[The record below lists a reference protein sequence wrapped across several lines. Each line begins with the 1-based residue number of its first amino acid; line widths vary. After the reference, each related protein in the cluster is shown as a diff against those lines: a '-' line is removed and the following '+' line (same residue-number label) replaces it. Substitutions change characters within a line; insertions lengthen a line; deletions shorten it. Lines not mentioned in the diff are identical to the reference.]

1 MKLGESSITKLLWY
15 YSLPSLVGTL
25 AGALYNIIDRIYI
38 GQGVGALA
46 ISGLALTFPIMNL
59 LGAFGMLVGHG
70 AAARVS
76 LLLGNGNTREANAIL
91 PNTLILSLFFYLIVS
106 SLCYIFLDP
115 ILYAFGG
122 SEQTLP
128 YAREYLRI
136 IIPGHIF
143 TSLSY
148 AYTNIMRASG
158 HPMRA
163 MNTLILGAL
172 LNVILDPIFIFA
184 FDMGIR
190 GAAYATVL
198 SMFVS
203 CTWIM
208 HFFFRKDNTLSFK
221 IQSNNTTIS
230 KVQESTYCPPVL
242 GGRKLRARKCRAK
255 LACAMPNVSNLDEVN
270 QAKGGGNSQLST
282 FNLELMLSILSI
294 GLSSFLLHTATSLV
308 NVLMNHTLQN
318 YGGDL
323 AIGAFGIMTSF
334 TSLIVMA
341 IVGMAQGMQPIVG
354 YNYGAQQFDR
364 VRTTL
369 KICTVTATI
378 ITTIGCICAVSF
390 PNLIARC
397 FTSDPELLRIT
408 TNGLRIYTST
418 FFVVGFHI
426 IITNYF
432 QSIGRAGVSIFLS
445 LSRQILL
452 LIPFILLFPPLW
464 NLNGAWLAQ
473 PTSNIISAIVAIIIL
488 SIHLKKLNN

>member
-1 MKLGESSITKLLWY
+1 MKLGESPIPKLLWY

-184 FDMGIR
+184 FKMGIR

-198 SMFVS
+198 SMFIS
-203 CTWIM
+203 CAWIM
-208 HFFFRKDNTLSFK
+208 HFYFRKNNTLSFRK
-221 IQSNNTTIS
+221 PTSN
-230 KVQESTYCPPVL
+230 
-242 GGRKLRARKCRAK
+242 
-255 LACAMPNVSNLDEVN
+255 
-270 QAKGGGNSQLST
+270 NSQLSILNSQ
-282 FNLELMLSILSI
+282 FSILSI

-308 NVLMNHTLQN
+308 NVLMNHTLQR

-341 IVGMAQGMQPIVG
+341 IVGMAQGMQPILG
-354 YNYGAQQFDR
+354 YNYGASQFAR

-369 KICTVTATI
+369 KICAITATI
-378 ITTIGCICAVSF
+378 ITSIGCICAVSF
-390 PNLIARC
+390 PNLIAHC
-397 FTSDPELLRIT
+397 FTSDPDLLRIT
-408 TNGLRIYTST
+408 TNGLRIYAST

-426 IITNYF
+426 ITTNYF

-473 PTSNIISAIVAIIIL
+473 PASNIISAAIAVIIL
-488 SIHLKKLNN
+488 SIHLKKL

>member
-1 MKLGESSITKLLWY
+1 MKLGESPIPKLLWY
-15 YSLPSLVGTL
+15 YSLPSLIGTL
-25 AGALYNIIDRIYI
+25 AGVLYNIIDRIYI

-76 LLLGNGNTREANAIL
+76 LLLGNGNKQEANTIL
-91 PNTLILSLFFYLIVS
+91 PNTLFLSLFFYLIVS
-106 SLCYIFLDP
+106 SLCYIFLEP
-115 ILYAFGG
+115 ILYAFGA

-128 YAREYLRI
+128 YASEYLKI

-158 HPMRA
+158 HPMIA

-172 LNVILDPIFIFA
+172 LNILLDPIFIFW
-184 FDMGIR
+184 FNLGIK

-198 SMFVS
+198 SMLIS
-203 CTWIM
+203 CLWIM
-208 HFFFRKDNTLSFK
+208 HYFFRKDNTLSF
-221 IQSNNTTIS
+221 
-230 KVQESTYCPPVL
+230 
-242 GGRKLRARKCRAK
+242 RKLTFNISQFSRQRLKDLRFSI
-255 LACAMPNVSNLDEVN
+255 L
-270 QAKGGGNSQLST
+270 NSQ
-282 FNLELMLSILSI
+282 FSILSI

-318 YGGDL
+318 HGGDL
-323 AIGAFGIMTSF
+323 AIGAFGIITSF
-334 TSLIVMA
+334 TSLIVMS

-354 YNYGAQQFDR
+354 YNYGAGHYDR
-364 VRTTL
+364 VKTTL
-369 KICTVTATI
+369 KYCVSIA
-378 ITTIGCICAVSF
+378 TTITSLGCIIALIF
-390 PNLIARC
+390 PHYIARM
-397 FTSDPELLRIT
+397 FTIDSNLVNIT
-408 TNGLRIYTST
+408 ASGLSIYAST

-426 IITNYF
+426 IVTNYF

-452 LIPFILLFPPLW
+452 LIPFILLFPPIWGLT
-464 NLNGAWLAQ
+464 GAWMAQ
-473 PTSNIISAIVAIIIL
+473 PVSNIISAAIAIVIL
-488 SIHLKKLNN
+488 SLHLKKL

>member
-1 MKLGESSITKLLWY
+1 MKLGESPIPKLLWY

-115 ILYAFGG
+115 ILYAFGS

-184 FDMGIR
+184 FNMGIR

-198 SMFVS
+198 SMFIS
-203 CTWIM
+203 CAWIM
-208 HFFFRKDNTLSFK
+208 HFYFRKDNTLSFRK
-221 IQSNNTTIS
+221 PTSN
-230 KVQESTYCPPVL
+230 
-242 GGRKLRARKCRAK
+242 
-255 LACAMPNVSNLDEVN
+255 
-270 QAKGGGNSQLST
+270 NSQLSILNSQ
-282 FNLELMLSILSI
+282 FSILSI

-308 NVLMNHTLQN
+308 NVLMNHTLQR

-341 IVGMAQGMQPIVG
+341 IVGMAQGMQPILG
-354 YNYGAQQFDR
+354 YNYGASQFAR

-369 KICTVTATI
+369 KICAITATI
-378 ITTIGCICAVSF
+378 ITSIGCICAVSF

-397 FTSDPELLRIT
+397 FTSDPDLLRIT
-408 TNGLRIYTST
+408 TNGLRIYAST

-426 IITNYF
+426 ITTNYF

-473 PTSNIISAIVAIIIL
+473 PASNIISAAIAVIIL
-488 SIHLKKLNN
+488 SIHLKKL

>member
-1 MKLGESSITKLLWY
+1 MKLRESSITKLLWY

-91 PNTLILSLFFYLIVS
+91 PNTFALSLFFYLIVS

-122 SEQTLP
+122 SELTIP
-128 YAREYLRI
+128 YAREYMKI

-172 LNVILDPIFIFA
+172 LNVILDPIFIFV
-184 FDMGIR
+184 FNMGIR

-198 SMFVS
+198 SMFIS

-208 HFFFRKDNTLSFK
+208 HFFFQKQNTLNFV
-221 IQSNNTTIS
+221 TTD
-230 KVQESTYCPPVL
+230 KTL
-242 GGRKLRARKCRAK
+242 
-255 LACAMPNVSNLDEVN
+255 
-270 QAKGGGNSQLST
+270 NSQLST
-282 FNLELMLSILSI
+282 LNLELMQSILSI

-308 NVLMNHTLQN
+308 NVLMNHTLQR

-354 YNYGAQQFDR
+354 YNYGAEQFGR

-369 KICTVTATI
+369 KICVITATI
-378 ITTIGCICAVSF
+378 ITSIGCIYAVSF

-397 FTSDPELLRIT
+397 FTSDPNLLRIT
-408 TNGLRIYTST
+408 TNGLRIYAST

-426 IITNYF
+426 IVTNYF

-452 LIPFILLFPPLW
+452 LIPFIVIFPPFW
-464 NLNGAWLAQ
+464 HLNGAWLAQ
-473 PTSNIISAIVAIIIL
+473 PVSNIISAIVAIIIL
-488 SIHLKKLNN
+488 SIHLKKLDL

>member
-1 MKLGESSITKLLWY
+1 MKLGESPIPKLLWY

-184 FDMGIR
+184 FNMGIR

-198 SMFVS
+198 SMFIS
-203 CTWIM
+203 CAWIM
-208 HFFFRKDNTLSFK
+208 HFYFRKDNTLRFCFQLNDTTS
-221 IQSNNTTIS
+221 SNA
-230 KVQESTYCPPVL
+230 QEPTYCPPVL
-242 GGRKLRARKCRAK
+242 GGRAQRAEGV
-255 LACAMPNVSNLDEVN
+255 L
-270 QAKGGGNSQLST
+270 NSQLST
-282 FNLELMLSILSI
+282 LNFELMQSILSI
-294 GLSSFLLHTATSLV
+294 GLSSFLLHSATSLV
-308 NVLMNHTLQN
+308 NVLMNHTLQR

-341 IVGMAQGMQPIVG
+341 IVGMAQGMQPILG
-354 YNYGAQQFDR
+354 YNYGASQFAR

-369 KICTVTATI
+369 KLCAITATI
-378 ITTIGCICAVSF
+378 ITSIGCICAISF

-397 FTSDPELLRIT
+397 FTSDPDLLHIT
-408 TNGLRIYTST
+408 TNGLRIYAST

-426 IITNYF
+426 ITTNYF

-473 PTSNIISAIVAIIIL
+473 PASNIISAAIAIIIL
-488 SIHLKKLNN
+488 SAHLKKMAK

>member
-1 MKLGESSITKLLWY
+1 MNYNLSNSSIPRLLWY

-25 AGALYNIIDRIYI
+25 TNALYNIIDRIYI

-76 LLLGNGNTREANAIL
+76 LLLGNGNTRKANAIL
-91 PNTLILSLFFYLIVS
+91 PNTLALSLFFYIIVS
-106 SLCYIFLDP
+106 SLTFIFLEP
-115 ILYAFGG
+115 ILYAFGA

-128 YAREYLRI
+128 YASEYLKI

-158 HPMRA
+158 HPLRA
-163 MNTLILGAL
+163 MNTLILGAV
-172 LNVILDPIFIFA
+172 LNVLLDPLFIFT
-184 FDMGIR
+184 FNLGIR
-190 GAAYATVL
+190 GAAYATVV

-203 CTWIM
+203 CVWIM
-208 HFFFRKDNTLSFK
+208 HFYFRKDSTLTFL
-221 IQSNNTTIS
+221 S
-230 KVQESTYCPPVL
+230 KV
-242 GGRKLRARKCRAK
+242 
-255 LACAMPNVSNLDEVN
+255 
-270 QAKGGGNSQLST
+270 NSQQST
-282 FNLELMLSILSI
+282 VENNNNCALCIVNFALIKSILSI

-308 NVLMNHTLQN
+308 NVLMNHTLQH

-354 YNYGAQQFDR
+354 YNYGAGLYNR
-364 VRTTL
+364 VKTTL
-369 KICTVTATI
+369 KYCISIATI
-378 ITTIGCICAVSF
+378 ITTLGCIVSLIF
-390 PNLIARC
+390 PNIITRMFTTDTDLIN
-397 FTSDPELLRIT
+397 IT
-408 TNGLRIYTST
+408 ASGLSIYAST
-418 FFVVGFHI
+418 FFVVGFHVI
-426 IITNYF
+426 TTNYF

-452 LIPFILLFPPLW
+452 LIPFIFIFPPIWQLK
-464 NLNGAWLAQ
+464 GAWLAQ
-473 PTSNIISAIVAIIIL
+473 PASNIIAALIAAIILIVHIRKL
-488 SIHLKKLNN
+488 SK

>member
-1 MKLGESSITKLLWY
+1 MKLRESSITKLLWY

-46 ISGLALTFPIMNL
+46 ISGLSLTFPIMNL

-76 LLLGNGNTREANAIL
+76 LLLGNGNSREANAIL
-91 PNTLILSLFFYLIVS
+91 PNTFVLSLFFYLIVS

-122 SEQTLP
+122 SELTIP
-128 YAREYLRI
+128 YAREYMKI

-163 MNTLILGAL
+163 MNTLILSAL

-208 HFFFRKDNTLSFK
+208 HYFFRKDNTLSFRT
-221 IQSNNTTIS
+221 QNTNNSSFLIPHS
-230 KVQESTYCPPVL
+230 SLNIK
-242 GGRKLRARKCRAK
+242 
-255 LACAMPNVSNLDEVN
+255 
-270 QAKGGGNSQLST
+270 
-282 FNLELMLSILSI
+282 LMLSILSI

-354 YNYGAQQFDR
+354 YNYGAMQFDR

-369 KICTVTATI
+369 KICAVTATV

>member
-1 MKLGESSITKLLWY
+1 MDLGKSSISKLLWY
-15 YSLPSLVGTL
+15 YSLPSLIGTL
-25 AGALYNIIDRIYI
+25 VGALYNIIDRIYI

-91 PNTLILSLFFYLIVS
+91 PNTFTLAIFFYLIVS
-106 SLCYIFLDP
+106 SLCYIFLDS

-122 SEQTLP
+122 SELTIP
-128 YAREYLRI
+128 YAREYMKI

-184 FDMGIR
+184 FNMGIK

-198 SMFVS
+198 SMPIS
-203 CTWIM
+203 CLWIM
-208 HFFFRKDNTLSFK
+208 HYFFRKDNTLSFRV
-221 IQSNNTTIS
+221 QNTNNSSSLIPHS
-230 KVQESTYCPPVL
+230 SL
-242 GGRKLRARKCRAK
+242 NIKL
-255 LACAMPNVSNLDEVN
+255 M
-270 QAKGGGNSQLST
+270 
-282 FNLELMLSILSI
+282 FSILSI

-308 NVLMNHTLQN
+308 NVLMNHALQN

-341 IVGMAQGMQPIVG
+341 IVGMAQGMQPILG
-354 YNYGAQQFDR
+354 YNYGAQLFYR
-364 VRTTL
+364 VRETL
-369 KICTVTATI
+369 KICIIIATI
-378 ITTIGCICAVSF
+378 ITTIGCIFAVSF

-397 FTSDPELLRIT
+397 FTSDSELLHIT

-426 IITNYF
+426 IVTNYF
-432 QSIGRAGVSIFLS
+432 QSIGRAGISIFLS

-452 LIPFILLFPPLW
+452 LIPFILIFPPLL

-473 PTSNIISAIVAIIIL
+473 PISNIISAAIAVIIL
-488 SIHLKKLNN
+488 FLHLKKL

>member
-1 MKLGESSITKLLWY
+1 MDLSKSSISKLLWY
-15 YSLPSLVGTL
+15 YSLPSLIGTL
-25 AGALYNIIDRIYI
+25 VNALYNIIDRIYI

-76 LLLGNGNTREANAIL
+76 LLLGNGNKQEANAIL
-91 PNTLILSLFFYLIVS
+91 PNTFFLSLFFYVIVS
-106 SLCYIFLDP
+106 SLTFIFLEP
-115 ILYAFGG
+115 ILYAFGA

-128 YAREYLRI
+128 YASEYLRI

-158 HPMRA
+158 HPMIA
-163 MNTLILGAL
+163 MNTLIMGAL
-172 LNVILDPIFIFA
+172 LNVLLDPIFIFW
-184 FDMGIR
+184 FDLGIK
-190 GAAYATVL
+190 GAAYATVI
-198 SMFVS
+198 SMIIS
-203 CTWIM
+203 CVWIM
-208 HFFFRKDNTLSFK
+208 HYFFRKDNTLSFW
-221 IQSNNTTIS
+221 
-230 KVQESTYCPPVL
+230 STV
-242 GGRKLRARKCRAK
+242 
-255 LACAMPNVSNLDEVN
+255 
-270 QAKGGGNSQLST
+270 NSQQTTDQPNNNCERCIVNFALIK
-282 FNLELMLSILSI
+282 SILAI

-308 NVLMNHTLQN
+308 NVLMNHTLQR

-354 YNYGAQQFDR
+354 YNYGAKLYDR
-364 VRTTL
+364 VKTTL
-369 KICTVTATI
+369 KYCISIATI
-378 ITTIGCICAVSF
+378 ITTLGCVVALIF
-390 PNLIARC
+390 PHYIARMFTVDTNLIN
-397 FTSDPELLRIT
+397 IT
-408 TNGLRIYTST
+408 ASGLSIYAST

-426 IITNYF
+426 IVTNYF

-452 LIPFILLFPPLW
+452 LIPFILLFPPIWGLS
-464 NLNGAWLAQ
+464 GAWMAQ
-473 PTSNIISAIVAIIIL
+473 PVSNIISAAIAIVIL
-488 SIHLKKLNN
+488 SLHLKKL

>member
-1 MKLGESSITKLLWY
+1 MDLSKSSITKLLWY

-91 PNTLILSLFFYLIVS
+91 PNTFALSLFFYLIVS

-122 SEQTLP
+122 SELTIP
-128 YAREYLRI
+128 YAREYMKI

-163 MNTLILGAL
+163 MNSLILGAM

-184 FDMGIR
+184 FNMGIR

-198 SMFVS
+198 SMFIS

-208 HFFFRKDNTLSFK
+208 HFFFRKDNTLNFWS
-221 IQSNNTTIS
+221 IVNRQQTTDYNCELCI
-230 KVQESTYCPPVL
+230 VN
-242 GGRKLRARKCRAK
+242 
-255 LACAMPNVSNLDEVN
+255 CALI
-270 QAKGGGNSQLST
+270 K
-282 FNLELMLSILSI
+282 SILSI
-294 GLSSFLLHTATSLV
+294 GISSFLLHTATSLV
-308 NVLMNHTLQN
+308 NVLMNHTLQR

-354 YNYGAQQFDR
+354 YNYGAMQFDR

-369 KICTVTATI
+369 KICVVTATI

-397 FTSDPELLRIT
+397 FTSDHDLLRIT

-452 LIPFILLFPPLW
+452 LIPFILIFPPLW
-464 NLNGAWLAQ
+464 HLNGAWLAQ
-473 PTSNIISAIVAIIIL
+473 PASNIISAVVAIIIL
-488 SIHLKKLNN
+488 SLHLKKMAK